1 LKKQASH
8 YSVHLG
14 TEMEFWNAQGG
25 AHQTCSHHKA
35 GSQLAQFLLWL
46 CSSHWRECS
55 SLPSALYN
63 QFSSVLMTALQVNS
77 GDHCSPANEE
87 PGYKI
92 IHDSTRPCHVA
103 RPADKG
109 NTNKCCICYI
119 MWHSPKVSC
128 MREPISL
135 LKISQWEGYEN
146 FPPYWRQLSNNSLSH

>member
-1 LKKQASH
+1 MMGSLKKQASH

-63 QFSSVLMTALQVNS
+63 QFSSVLMTAPQVNS

-92 IHDSTRPCHVA
+92 IHDSTRPCHMA

-109 NTNKCCICYI
+109 NTNKCCICY
-119 MWHSPKVSC
+119 MCDTPLKYHVWGNPFHSSKYLSERD
-128 MREPISL
+128 M
-135 LKISQWEGYEN
+135 KISHHIEDN
-146 FPPYWRQLSNNSLSH
+146 